1 MKNRNIKKLTAF
13 LLSGAML
20 ATGLAGAMPALHA
33 SAAATEQV
41 TTSNGLKYRYIV
53 KDSTSCI
60 LKRVSDAN
68 SDWALTTKS
77 SLTIPD
83 KIPGTNYTIK
93 ELGHENQAIV
103 HSNSTSQTRVTSI
116 TLPKQVEKINNQ
128 ALLDT
133 EVPKLTNL
141 YVNLDKVKNC
151 AESAF
156 GSNCYIQNLYTYD
169 TSMGSYANTGT
180 VTNFEKYYGVVNAQY
195 TALAGDL
202 FRINSSALDGKLTFL
217 NAISVSPY
225 SKKVAFE
232 YAKKIA
238 QTNGFSS
245 TSVSKQLKLQMIY
258 DYLVSHERYSAIY
271 DTAGNRMATMSGSAL
286 SALALNSGV
295 CGSFAHAF
303 EMLCRASGFNITDN
317 PATSEVVC
325 VGTPGHA
332 LNAVRLSA
340 SDGYYIIDCTAGHN
354 VPVFMRTKGYQTTQF
369 TNMYCYGNNTTISQ
383 VNSNALPFSA
393 SMLSGNEFLSGNSF
407 VKIINN
413 AGNNLKVEIYD
424 KNNTSRKFVN
434 YNAVIKPAV
443 GSTCTLSQ
451 IADMG
456 TLPQYVSS
464 YCYFAVRIGGVVID
478 PGKNTQT
485 ITTGGRQYRVVFE
498 TRDFGNGQQQ
508 VCSNANYY
516 FLSITPV

>member
-1 MKNRNIKKLTAF
+1 MKHKSTKRFVAF

-20 ATGLAGAMPALHA
+20 ATGFAGAMPALHA
-33 SAAATEQV
+33 SAATEL
-41 TTSNGLKYRYIV
+41 TTVSNGLKYRYIV
-53 KDSTSCI
+53 KDSTSCV

-68 SDWALTTKS
+68 NDWSLTTKS
-77 SLTIPD
+77 SVTIPD
-83 KIPGTNYTIK
+83 KIPGTNYVIK
-93 ELGHENQAIV
+93 ELGHENQAII
-103 HSNSTSQTRVTSI
+103 HSNNASQTRVSTLQ
-116 TLPKQVEKINNQ
+116 LPKQVEKINNK
-128 ALLDT
+128 ALWDT
-133 EVPKLTNL
+133 EVPVLSEL
-141 YVNLDKVKNC
+141 YVNLNSLKNC
-151 AESAF
+151 SENAF
-156 GSNCYIQNLYTYD
+156 GSNCYVQNLYAYD
-169 TSMGSYANTGT
+169 SSKGSYVSTRT
-180 VTNFEKYYGVVNAQY
+180 VANFEKYYGVVNAQY

-217 NAISVSPY
+217 NAIAVSPY
-225 SKKVAFE
+225 SKRVGYE
-232 YAKKIA
+232 YAQKIA
-238 QTNGFSS
+238 QTNGFNS

-271 DTAGNRMATMSGSAL
+271 DTAGNRMGAMSGSAL

-303 EMLCRASGFNITDN
+303 EMLCRASGFNISDN

-325 VGTPGHA
+325 VGVPGHA

-340 SDGYYIIDCTAGHN
+340 SDGYYIIDCTAGHDC
-354 VPVFMRTKGYQTTQF
+354 PVFMRTKGYQNVQF
-369 TNMYCYGNNTTISQ
+369 NNMYCYGTSTTINQ
-383 VNSNALPFSA
+383 VNSNAVPFSA

-413 AGNNLKVEIYD
+413 AGGGLKVEVYD
-424 KNNTSRKFVN
+424 KNNTSRKFIN

-456 TLPQYVSS
+456 TLPQYISS
-464 YCYFAVRIGGVVID
+464 YCYFAVRIGGVVLD
-478 PGKNTQT
+478 LSKNTQV
-485 ITTGGRQYRVVFE
+485 ITTGGRQYRVTFE
-498 TRDFGNGQQQ
+498 TRNFGNGQQQ
-508 VCSNANYY
+508 VCSNSNYY